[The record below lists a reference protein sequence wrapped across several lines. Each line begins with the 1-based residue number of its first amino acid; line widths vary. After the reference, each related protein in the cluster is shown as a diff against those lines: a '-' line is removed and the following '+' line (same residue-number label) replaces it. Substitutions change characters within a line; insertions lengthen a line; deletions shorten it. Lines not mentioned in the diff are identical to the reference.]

1 MDRCIRESVL
11 KEYLLKKK
19 SEVKLMLLTE
29 FDEELFAETM
39 REEGR
44 EEGLKEGREEGEDRL
59 NQLYVTLMKEQKS
72 KDLERAMQDK
82 GFRDMLYERY
92 GL

>member
-44 EEGLKEGREEGEDRL
+44 EEGLKEGLKEGREEGEDRL

-72 KDLERAMQDK
+72 
-82 GFRDMLYERY
+82 
-92 GL
+92 

>member
-1 MDRCIRESVL
+1 
-11 KEYLLKKK
+11 
-19 SEVKLMLLTE
+19 MLLTE

-44 EEGLKEGREEGEDRL
+44 EEGRKEGREEGEDRL
-59 NQLYVTLMKEQKS
+59 NQLYLRLTEEQKS
-72 KDLERAMQDK
+72 NELARAMRDK
-82 GFRDMLYERY
+82 GFRDTLYRKY